1 MRWLLDTNI
10 VSETVKPRPSKTV
23 VDWLAARAPD
33 LLAISVVTL
42 AELRTGIPSAGT
54 KNRRHQLDEWMETA
68 LPDWFGERILPLT
81 LPILTD
87 WLQLGR
93 TLAARGSTRDPTDLL
108 IASTARTH
116 DLIIVSRNV
125 RDFKGTGTVVY
136 DPWSGET
143 HRMEMP

>member
-1 MRWLLDTNI
+1 
-10 VSETVKPRPSKTV
+10 
-23 VDWLAARAPD
+23 
-33 LLAISVVTL
+33 
-42 AELRTGIPSAGT
+42 
-54 KNRRHQLDEWMETA
+54 META